1 MLRLGSSGWCTAAS
15 CLGPASA
22 RLSDEE
28 EEEEEEEDS
37 EEEEGDGEGED
48 EDEDA
53 VSSRM
58 SMSHSE
64 TMLSPT
70 AHSPARIPPSSRK
83 QLGMLQGSDEKRA
96 SQYKS
101 KGDPLLQHG
110 WVGEVLLLAAG
121 GGGVGGAGGGG
132 GGGGQV
138 PGVDEGGLGGDPH
151 HRAEPVAAAE
161 RDT

>member
-28 EEEEEEEDS
+28 EEEDS
-37 EEEEGDGEGED
+37 EEEEGDGDGED

-83 QLGMLQGSDEKRA
+83 QLGMLQGSDEKHA
-96 SQYKS
+96 SEYKS
-101 KGDPLLQHG
+101 KATHFSNTAGSVKYFSWLQAA
-110 WVGEVLLLAAG
+110 VVLAEQEA
-121 GGGVGGAGGGG
+121 GAGARFL
-132 GGGGQV
+132 
-138 PGVDEGGLGGDPH
+138 GLTKAVSAGIHITAPN
-151 HRAEPVAAAE
+151 P
-161 RDT
+161 